1 MGPSFFGLPRTDD
14 PEFAARCGR
23 MNVDLLREIRY
34 VAREVGYRE
43 ARRMPVEVRRWW
55 IEEMRKEGEAHEER
69 VAELAG
75 KRTRD
80 V

>member
-1 MGPSFFGLPRTDD
+1 MGPSFFGLPRVDD
-14 PEFAARCGR
+14 PEFAGKLGR

-34 VAREVGYRE
+34 VSSEVGYRE

-55 IEEMRKEGEAHEER
+55 IEEMRKEGEAQAAR
-69 VAELAG
+69 LAELGG
-75 KRTRD
+75 KKTVD